1 MQPQTSSTSPSSDG
15 ERMNKPFQE
24 AKYQAP
30 IKAVV
35 ALASTT
41 LLVNG
46 VTNTPPIRKCVP
58 CNREE

>member
-1 MQPQTSSTSPSSDG
+1 MQPQTPSTSPSSDG
-15 ERMNKPFQE
+15 ERMSKSFQE

-35 ALASTT
+35 ASTT
-41 LLVNG
+41 LLVNS